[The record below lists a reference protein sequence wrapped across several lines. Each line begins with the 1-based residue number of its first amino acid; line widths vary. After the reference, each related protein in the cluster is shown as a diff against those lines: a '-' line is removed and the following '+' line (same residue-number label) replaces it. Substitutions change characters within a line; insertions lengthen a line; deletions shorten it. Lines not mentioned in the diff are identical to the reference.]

1 MPRRKASDY
10 GVAPVGGTTNGAENG
25 HAKETT
31 NGASH
36 EAERAPDSK
45 NLTEGTGEAANGEQA
60 GEATL
65 LDQAEAVR
73 TSLRCSL
80 DQVGNLVL
88 ALKRDRKKSRLVEST
103 LSSLRQLQKLDV

>member
-1 MPRRKASDY
+1 MPRKKTTKY
-10 GVAPVGGTTNGAENG
+10 GIVAAPTVP
-25 HAKETT
+25 ETT
-31 NGASH
+31 NGAPH
-36 EAERAPDSK
+36 EAEPVDDSE
-45 NLTEGTGEAANGEQA
+45 NLIEGTGTATNSEQT
-60 GEATL
+60 GDATL

-73 TSLRCSL
+73 TSLRGSL